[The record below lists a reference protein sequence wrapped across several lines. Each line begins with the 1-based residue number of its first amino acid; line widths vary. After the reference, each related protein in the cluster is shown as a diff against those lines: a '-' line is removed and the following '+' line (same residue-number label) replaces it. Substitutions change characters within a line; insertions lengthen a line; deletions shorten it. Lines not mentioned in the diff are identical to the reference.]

1 MKSIFEQAEQVI
13 VWLGPAEEQSEMAF
27 KLIHELHDHLH
38 SKDWIME
45 IFQQADVTKSFEALS
60 RLLKRPY
67 WSRMW
72 VVQEH
77 SWEANCI
84 LLW

>member
-27 KLIHELHDHLH
+27 KLIHELHDRLH

-45 IFQQADVTKSFEALS
+45 RFQQVDVTKSLEALP

-67 WSRMW
+67 
-72 VVQEH
+72 
-77 SWEANCI
+77 
-84 LLW
+84 